1 MTFLIGT
8 SILACANTVSAQEV
22 AADWVDVVI
31 GARWTNP
38 LNDRWDF
45 ALRGDIGGLGL
56 ESEFTSAIAVGVH
69 FQMTQSIDLD
79 LQYKALWVD
88 FESGTAGQSGYFK
101 YDTVT
106 HGPIVGVIFN
116 F

>member
-1 MTFLIGT
+1 MIVSPALLPGT
-8 SILACANTVSAQEV
+8 ASTKVK
-22 AADWVDVVI
+22 ADWVDVVI

-45 ALRGDIGGLGL
+45 IYRGDIGGFGL
-56 ESEFTSAIAVGVH
+56 ESDFTSSLAAGFH
-69 FQMTQSIDLD
+69 YQMTQSIDLD
-79 LQYKALWVD
+79 LQYKATWVD
-88 FESGTAGQSGYFK
+88 FESGVPGQPGYFS

-106 HGPIVGVIFN
+106 HGPIIGVIFN